1 MNSAHPERKL
11 ASRLASVAPS
21 VTLVIS
27 QLARRLALEGRDI
40 INMSSGELDFDT
52 PQHIQDGA
60 VTAMQAG
67 QTRYTDVGG
76 TAELKAAII
85 KKFKRDNQLEYSA
98 KQIIAS
104 TGAKQIIFNAF
115 LATLDAGDEVILNAP
130 YWVSYPDMI
139 RLTGAEPVAVVPA
152 ANEGFKLT
160 PASLGAALTP
170 NTRWLLLNSPGNPSG
185 ALYSAEELRALA
197 DVLKDFP
204 RVLVMSDDIYEH
216 IVYEGEFVSFA
227 TAVPEMADRTLTIN
241 GVSKT
246 YAMTGWRLG
255 FAGGPE
261 WLISALAMLQSQST
275 SCPNAIA
282 QAAAIAALEGP
293 QDLLSQWCDRLR
305 ARRDSALSILRQSPD
320 LWVET
325 PPSAF
330 YLFVG
335 CEKLLGK
342 TTPAGKTLVS
352 DLDVAEYFLEQAGVA
367 VVPGTAFGMAPYFRL
382 AYSIADED
390 VNRACELMVKACGE
404 LV

>member
-160 PASLGAALTP
+160 PASLGAALPP

-320 LWVET
+320 LSVET

-342 TTPAGKTLVS
+342 TTPAGKTLGS

>member
-1 MNSAHPERKL
+1 MNSAYPERKL
-11 ASRLASVAPS
+11 ATRLASVTPS

-27 QLARRLALEGRDI
+27 QLARRLASEGRDI

-52 PQHIQDGA
+52 PEHIQDAA
-60 VTAMQAG
+60 VSAMQAG

-85 KKFKRDNQLEYSA
+85 SKFKRDNQLDYSA

-152 ANEGFKLT
+152 ADEGFKLT
-160 PASLGAALTP
+160 PANLAAALTP

-185 ALYSAEELRALA
+185 ALYSAQELQALA
-197 DVLKDFP
+197 EVLADFP

-216 IVYEGEFVSFA
+216 IVYEGKFVSFA
-227 TAVPEMADRTLTIN
+227 TAVPEMANRTLTIN

-282 QAAAIAALEGP
+282 QAAAIAALQGP
-293 QDLLSQWCDRLR
+293 QDLLSAWCDDLRL
-305 ARRDSALSILRQSPD
+305 RRDSALAILRQSPD

-342 TTPAGKTLVS
+342 TTPAGKTLGS
-352 DLDVAEYFLEQAGVA
+352 DLDVAEYFIEQAGVA

-382 AYSIADED
+382 AYSIASED
-390 VNRACELMVKACGE
+390 VNRACELMVKACE
-404 LV
+404 ALV

>member
-320 LWVET
+320 LSVET

-342 TTPAGKTLVS
+342 TTPAGKTLGS

>member
-52 PQHIQDGA
+52 PQHIQDSA

-85 KKFKRDNQLEYSA
+85 NKFKRDNQLEYSA

-342 TTPAGKTLVS
+342 TTPAGKTLGS

>member
-52 PQHIQDGA
+52 PQHIQDSA
-60 VTAMQAG
+60 VTAMKAG

-85 KKFKRDNQLEYSA
+85 NKFKRDNQLEYSA

-342 TTPAGKTLVS
+342 TTPAGKTLGS

>member
-11 ASRLASVAPS
+11 ASRLAAVKPS

-27 QLARRLALEGRDI
+27 QLARRLASEGRDI

-60 VTAMQAG
+60 ITAMHAG

-76 TAELKAAII
+76 TAELKAAIVS
-85 KKFKRDNQLEYSA
+85 KFKRDNQLDYST

-139 RLTGAEPVAVVPA
+139 RLTGAEPVAIVPA
-152 ANEGFKLT
+152 VDEGFKLT
-160 PASLGAALTP
+160 PASLRAALTA

-185 ALYSAEELRALA
+185 ALYSARELRALA
-197 DVLKDFP
+197 EVLVDFP

-216 IVYEGEFVSFA
+216 IVYEGQFVSFA
-227 TAVPEMADRTLTIN
+227 SAVPEMADRTLTVN

-255 FAGGPE
+255 FAAGPE
-261 WLISALAMLQSQST
+261 WLIGALAMLQSQST

-293 QDLLSQWCDRLR
+293 QHLLKEWCDLLKI
-305 ARRDSALSILRQSPD
+305 RRDSALEILRRSPD
-320 LWVET
+320 LWVDT

-342 TTPAGKTLVS
+342 TTPTGKSLGS

-390 VNRACELMVKACGE
+390 VNRACELMVKACE
-404 LV
+404 ALV

>member
-11 ASRLASVAPS
+11 ASRLAAVKPS

-27 QLARRLALEGRDI
+27 QLARRLAAEGRDI

-52 PQHIQDGA
+52 PQHIQNGA

-76 TAELKAAII
+76 TAELKAAIVS
-85 KKFKRDNQLEYSA
+85 KFKRDNQLDYSA

-139 RLTGAEPVAVVPA
+139 RLTGAEPVAIVPA
-152 ANEGFKLT
+152 ADEGFKLT
-160 PASLGAALTP
+160 PASLRAALTP

-185 ALYSAEELRALA
+185 ALYSASELRAMA
-197 DVLKDFP
+197 EVLVDFP

-216 IVYEGEFVSFA
+216 IVYEGQFASFA
-227 TAVPEMADRTLTIN
+227 SAVPEMADRTLTIN

-293 QDLLSQWCDRLR
+293 QHLLKEWCDRLKI
-305 ARRDSALSILRQSPD
+305 RRDSALEILRRSPD

-342 TTPAGKTLVS
+342 TTPAGKSLGS

-390 VNRACELMVKACGE
+390 VNRACELMVKACE
-404 LV
+404 ALV

>member
-11 ASRLASVAPS
+11 ASRLASVTPS

-27 QLARRLALEGRDI
+27 QLARRLAAEGRDI

-60 VTAMQAG
+60 VVAMQAG

-85 KKFKRDNQLEYSA
+85 KKFKRDNQLDYSA

-139 RLTGAEPVAVVPA
+139 RLTGAEPVAIVPA
-152 ANEGFKLT
+152 ADEGFKLT
-160 PASLGAALTP
+160 PASLAAALTP

-185 ALYSAEELRALA
+185 ALYSAEELQALA
-197 DVLKDFP
+197 AVLADFP

-216 IVYEGEFVSFA
+216 IVYEGQFVSFA
-227 TAVPEMADRTLTIN
+227 TAVPAMADRTLTIN

-255 FAGGPE
+255 FASGPE

-293 QDLLSQWCDRLR
+293 QNLLAEWCDRLR
-305 ARRDSALSILRQSPD
+305 TRRDSALAILRQSPD

-342 TTPAGKTLVS
+342 TTPAGKTLGS

-390 VNRACELMVKACGE
+390 VDRACELMVKACGE

>member
-1 MNSAHPERKL
+1 MNSVHPERKL
-11 ASRLASVAPS
+11 ASRLAAVKPS

-27 QLARRLALEGRDI
+27 QLARRLASEGRDI

-60 VTAMQAG
+60 VAAMQAG
-67 QTRYTDVGG
+67 ETRYTDVGG
-76 TAELKAAII
+76 TSELKAAIVR
-85 KKFKRDNQLEYSA
+85 KFKRDNQLDYSA

-139 RLTGAEPVAVVPA
+139 RLTGAESVAVVPA
-152 ANEGFKLT
+152 ADEGFKLT
-160 PASLGAALTP
+160 PASLRGALTP

-185 ALYSAEELRALA
+185 ALYSAPELRALA
-197 DVLKDFP
+197 EVLADFP

-216 IVYEGEFVSFA
+216 IVYEGQFVSFA
-227 TAVPEMADRTLTIN
+227 SAVPEMADRTLTVN

-255 FAGGPE
+255 FAAGPE
-261 WLISALAMLQSQST
+261 WLIAALAMLQSQST

-293 QDLLSQWCDRLR
+293 QNLLAEWCSLLKI
-305 ARRDSALSILRQSPD
+305 RRDSALEILRRSPD

-342 TTPAGKTLVS
+342 TTPAGKSLGS

-390 VNRACELMVKACGE
+390 VNRACELMVKACE
-404 LV
+404 ALV

>member
-1 MNSAHPERKL
+1 MNPAHPEQKL
-11 ASRLASVAPS
+11 AARLSSVTPS

-27 QLARRLALEGRDI
+27 QLARRLASQGRDI

-52 PQHIQDGA
+52 PQHIQDSA
-60 VTAMQAG
+60 FTAMQAG

-76 TAELKAAII
+76 TAELKASII
-85 KKFKRDNQLEYSA
+85 EKFARDNHLAYSA

-152 ANEGFKLT
+152 PHEGFKLT
-160 PASLGAALTP
+160 PASLAAALTP
-170 NTRWLLLNSPGNPSG
+170 HTRWLLLNSPGNPSG
-185 ALYSAEELRALA
+185 ALYSTDELRALA
-197 DVLKDFP
+197 EVLKDYP

-227 TAVPEMADRTLTIN
+227 TAVPEMADRTLTVN

-261 WLISALAMLQSQST
+261 WLIAALAMLQSQST

-282 QAAAIAALEGP
+282 QAAAIAALDGP
-293 QDLLSQWCDRLR
+293 QHLLAEWCHRLR
-305 ARRDSALSILRQSPD
+305 RRRDSALNILRQSPD
-320 LWVET
+320 LSVET

-342 TTPAGKTLVS
+342 TTPTGKTLNS
-352 DLDVAEYFLEQAGVA
+352 DLDVAEYFLEHGGVA

-390 VNRACELMVKACGE
+390 VNRACQLMVNACE
-404 LV
+404 ALL